1 MLEVLE
7 VQLLLTYHIV
17 PQVVVVQV
25 AQGVMLQVC
34 VLVVEEVLV
43 DYLKLVVMMVVQALM
58 GWL

>member
-1 MLEVLE
+1 VLEVLE